1 MGGVCGGGSSTKSK
15 NLKKDK
21 NSKNVN
27 NQIPI
32 ENNQREGINNI
43 NNLNNNQNNNRDL
56 GSNQN
61 NIINPNSNRNLM
73 VLGNRQSK
81 IFNN

>member
-27 NQIPI
+27 NQISI
-32 ENNQREGINNI
+32 ENNQREGID
-43 NNLNNNQNNNRDL
+43 NLNNNQNNNRDL

-81 IFNN
+81 FFNN

>member
-21 NSKNVN
+21 NSRNVN

-32 ENNQREGINNI
+32 ENNQRDNI
-43 NNLNNNQNNNRDL
+43 NNNQNKSTN
-56 GSNQN
+56 
-61 NIINPNSNRNLM
+61 
-73 VLGNRQSK
+73 
-81 IFNN
+81 